1 MPIDSSIALSGRP
14 VQFDNPMD
22 VQGKVMSLRALAG
35 QQQLQ
40 QMQIQQ
46 AQQQQEQERT
56 LADLYKGNVNPDG
69 TINRQGVLRGAA
81 DNGLGNRIP
90 TIQKQFLD
98 TDEAQGKVGK
108 LKAETSEIELKVIK
122 QRLDMAGAAISSL
135 LASPNVTH
143 DDVIRTVTGLV
154 QRGVID
160 QDQGARMV
168 QSLPGDPVRL
178 RERLLQTGL
187 ETMDAKSRLDA
198 LTPKFDKVNNG
209 KVTSFVDTNA
219 ITNPGGPA
227 DIRMTTTPGEDQ
239 SAATQRR
246 GQNMTDARARE
257 ANQLTREANATTY
270 DTERGML
277 VNRATGLARPVATID
292 GKPLGTKP
300 KDLTDAQA
308 KALLFGTRMQE
319 ADVVL
324 NKLATQGTD
333 RPSLI
338 KSGVER
344 TPLIG
349 GALGAVANSA
359 LASPAQQQVEQ
370 AQRDFINAVLRRE
383 SGAVISDSEFDNARK
398 QYFPQVGD
406 SPAVKQQKQQNRRR
420 ARELMLEEV
429 PIARRTGGATPRA
442 STPVNMPAA
451 VDFQLPSDIQAI
463 LNKHGGK

>member
-22 VQGKVMSLRALAG
+22 IQGKAMSLRALAG
-35 QQQLQ
+35 QQQMQ
-40 QMQIQQ
+40 QMQLQQ
-46 AQQQQEQERT
+46 AQQQQDQDRT
-56 LADLYKGNVNPDG
+56 LADLYRGNVNPDG

-81 DNGLGNRIP
+81 DNGLGAKIP
-90 TIQKQFLD
+90 TLQKQFLD
-98 TDEAQGKVGK
+98 ADEAQVKVGK
-108 LKAETSEIELKVIK
+108 LKSEAGEIDLNVTRKRMELS
-122 QRLDMAGAAISSL
+122 AGALQAL
-135 LASPNVTH
+135 LAKPNVTH
-143 DDVIRTVTGLV
+143 EDVIGTMAGLV
-154 QRGVID
+154 Q
-160 QDQGARMV
+160 QGIVTPEQGQQAIR
-168 QSLPGDPVRL
+168 QLPGNPAQL
-178 RERLLQTGL
+178 RQYLMQQGIAV
-187 ETMDAKSRLDA
+187 MDAKSRLDA

-277 VNRATGLARPVATID
+277 VNRATGLARPAATMD
-292 GKPLGTKP
+292 GKPLGAKP

-349 GALGAVANSA
+349 GALGAVANSTV
-359 LASPAQQQVEQ
+359 ASPAQQQVEQ

-383 SGAVISDSEFDNARK
+383 SGAVITDSEFDNARK

-406 SPAVKQQKQQNRRR
+406 SPAVKQQKQQNRQR

-429 PIARRTGGATPRA
+429 PNARRTGGATPHA
-442 STPVNMPAA
+442 STPVTMPAA
-451 VDFQLPSDIQAI
+451 VDFQLPADIQAI
-463 LNKHGGK
+463 LNKHGAK

>member
-1 MPIDSSIALSGRP
+1 MQIDSSIAMGVRP

-22 VQGKVMSLRALAG
+22 VQGKAMSLRALAG
-35 QQQLQ
+35 QQQMQ

-46 AQQQQEQERT
+46 AQRQQDEERT
-56 LADLYKGNVNPDG
+56 LADLYRGNVNQDG
-69 TINRQGVLRGAA
+69 TINRQGILGAA
-81 DNGLGNRIP
+81 AQQGLGGRIP
-90 TIQKQFLD
+90 TLQKQFAD
-98 TDEAQGKVGK
+98 ADKSTADAAHTKAQ
-108 LKAETSEIELKVIK
+108 TSEVELKVQK
-122 QRLDMAGAAISSL
+122 TKLDLAGGAISSL
-135 LASPNVTH
+135 LSNPNVTH
-143 DDVIRTVTGLV
+143 NDVIGTITGLV
-154 QRGVID
+154 QQGIIGK
-160 QDQGARMV
+160 DQGLQMV
-168 QSLPGDPVRL
+168 QSLPGNPAQL
-178 RERLLQTGL
+178 RQFLVQKGL
-187 ETMDAKSRLDA
+187 ETMDAAKRMDA
-198 LTPKFDKVNNG
+198 MMPKFDKVNNG

-246 GQNMTDARARE
+246 GQNMTDARSRE
-257 ANQLTREANATTY
+257 SNQLTREANATVY
-270 DTERGML
+270 DAERGML
-277 VNRATGLARPVATID
+277 VNKATGLARPAATFD
-292 GKPLGTKP
+292 GKSVGPKN
-300 KDLTDAQA
+300 KDLTDAQS

-319 ADVVL
+319 ADAVL

-349 GALGAVANSA
+349 GALGAVANSTV
-359 LASPAQQQVEQ
+359 ASPAQQQVEQ

-383 SGAVISDSEFDNARK
+383 SGAVITDSEFVNARE

-406 SPAVKQQKQQNRRR
+406 SAAVKEQKKMNRQR

-429 PIARRTGGATPRA
+429 PNARRTGGATPHA
-442 STPVNMPAA
+442 STPVTMPAA